1 MTLPLA
7 GIKVLDFSE
16 HGFVPSA
23 AAALADFGADVIKIE
38 RPTGDPMRL
47 VHPNRLVPDADGVEY
62 MYDLVNR
69 NKRGIALDVTVPA
82 GREVFERLVG
92 WADVYITNQLPRVRR
107 KLRTEPDDLFALNP
121 TLVFAKGHGYGQAGP
136 DAESGGF
143 DGVSYWARGSVAHVL
158 TPDGSPEPINQRP
171 ALGDIPSGM
180 FLAGGICAALV
191 HVLRTGQGTVVD
203 TSLLG
208 AATWALSPD
217 LAYASVTGE
226 TMDSGP
232 ERPRSPLTF
241 AYRTSDGRYL
251 QLIMLDDDRYWAPAC
266 RALGLGELVD
276 AYADDAVRRPAWP
289 ELRARF
295 RAAVAGLTRA
305 ELEARLRAEDCIFS
319 VFADPPE
326 VVADPAIAANGYLMA
341 HPAVPGLRLAAA
353 PVQFDDAQ
361 PAIRRPG
368 PRLGEHSAQILTALG
383 YAADDVA
390 RLVEDGVVAVSPD
403 PAR

>member
-1 MTLPLA
+1 MTFPLA

-47 VHPNRLVPDADGVEY
+47 VHPNQLVPSADGVEY

-69 NKRGIALDVTVPA
+69 NKRSIALDVTVPA
-82 GREVFERLVG
+82 GREVLERLVQ

-107 KLRTEPDDLFALNP
+107 KLRTEPADLFAVNP
-121 TLVFAKGHGYGQAGP
+121 RLVFAKGHGYGQAGP

-143 DGVSYWARGSVAHVL
+143 DGVSYWARGAVAHTL
-158 TPDGSPEPINQRP
+158 TPDGAQEPIDQRP

-191 HVLRTGQGTVVD
+191 HTLRTGQGVVVD

-208 AATWALSPD
+208 AAAWALGPD
-217 LAYASVTGE
+217 LAYASVTGRM
-226 TMDSGP
+226 MDSGKD
-232 ERPRSPLTF
+232 RPRSPLTF
-241 AYRTSDGRYL
+241 AYRTRDGRYL
-251 QLIMLDDDRYWAPAC
+251 QLIMLDDDRYWAQAC
-266 RALGLGELVD
+266 RAVGLPELID
-276 AYADDAVRRPAWP
+276 DYPDDAARRPAWP
-289 ELRARF
+289 ALRERF
-295 RAAVAGLTRA
+295 RAAVAGFARA
-305 ELEARLRAEDCIFS
+305 ELSDRLRAEGCIFS

-326 VVADPAIAANGYLMA
+326 AVADPAVAANGYLMP
-341 HPAVPGLRLAAA
+341 HPTVPGLRLAAA

-361 PAIRRPG
+361 PAIRRPAPG
-368 PRLGEHSAQILTALG
+368 IGEHSGEVLAELG
-383 YAADDVA
+383 YGHDEVA
-390 RLVEDGVVAVSPD
+390 RLATDGVVRLAD
-403 PAR
+403 